1 MRVGETPPHRSMQ
14 IRTKGVRIRREVAGD
29 SPETTH
35 TGEKHGLATLKQR
48 MCERKRR
55 REKSATLRGR
65 S

>member
-14 IRTKGVRIRREVAGD
+14 IRTKGGRIRREVAGD
-29 SPETTH
+29 PPETTH

-55 REKSATLRGR
+55 EKSATLRGR

>member
-1 MRVGETPPHRSMQ
+1 MQ